1 MPTFPF
7 TLTTAAAAA
16 SVSVALP
23 TLRFAD
29 HVGSPGEGE
38 GRLVL
43 PLEVP
48 VDAWRQVAAVVDR
61 RRRYAPRPP

>member
-1 MPTFPF
+1 LESLLMPTFPF

-29 HVGSPGEGE
+29 H
-38 GRLVL
+38 
-43 PLEVP
+43 
-48 VDAWRQVAAVVDR
+48 
-61 RRRYAPRPP
+61 